1 MDDVLPDAINSREE
15 SRQMKMLQMYQRLA
29 WFILLKFKWRILVS
43 FVIILLAGTI
53 FRCIQFK
60 LSPYKYE
67 GTVTLFYT
75 PRANEEVKPLSINHV
90 LAILSRQQIFQQ
102 LIEELHPDAKQRAA
116 LKHAIEVKM
125 LKDQHDMFTITGRGD
140 SDEYVKRL
148 VSTYAAIAERNY
160 EEYRIAELRNYL
172 NNRSARLVE
181 LQAFQEKHIERVHT
195 IYQNFDISHPKEE
208 LETLKKVQTEL
219 DASIEETKVKLTSAT
234 RAFEE
239 VNKKILALPA
249 AVIQHRNAL
258 SNFTMESVKR
268 KREYDQ
274 AKLLFEER
282 NPRYVE
288 SENNFKNILQ
298 EFDSYKEKNGI
309 TEFDPSM
316 LVGLNDLVNAH
327 AAAEVELN
335 LQQLHMQSLQ
345 AEKALFN
352 EKEKSLREMIPQYDQ
367 VMILLNTT
375 KKEIALLLEELNRVR
390 SAIDHV
396 PNDITSNERVL
407 NTEKYLMFPDF
418 VIVILLAGAVL
429 CSAIY
434 AGIVV
439 MYEIYYGRF
448 SGIAEAAT
456 LRDFVDTVGIFP
468 SLALPISLEER
479 NIIDHKTFYNFVLH
493 IKATRVLFSCCLDG
507 SFLSSVMFDEQCA
520 KAKRN
525 TILVRI
531 ITEQE
536 AETRCSDMQKIGDF
550 YYSDNGRRGTNFVD
564 AEIKND
570 IEYLGGFA
578 SEIGCGYGY
587 GYGYAF
593 FPVRKLGILEPDEI
607 TRLYNTINE
616 LKQYYQLVR
625 IAREKPFDVAE
636 AIVRQLNDICEG
648 MLLYIGKDKTKRRVL
663 RQVINLRNDDNT
675 IYAIITRETRVEKV
689 LAGDYMQ

>member
-1 MDDVLPDAINSREE
+1 MDDLLPDAINSREE

-29 WFILLKFKWRILVS
+29 WLILLKFKWSILVI

-53 FRCIQFK
+53 FRCIQFQR
-60 LSPYKYE
+60 SPYKYE
-67 GTVTLFYT
+67 GTITLFYT
-75 PRANEEVKPLSINHV
+75 PRANEDMKPLSINHV
-90 LAILSRQQIFQQ
+90 LTILSRQQIFQQ

-116 LKHAIEVKM
+116 LKQAIEVKM
-125 LKDQHDMFTITGRGD
+125 VKDQHDMFTITGRGD

-148 VSTYAAIAERNY
+148 LSTYVAIAERNY
-160 EEYRIAELRNYL
+160 EEYRTAELRNYL
-172 NNRSARLVE
+172 NNRNARLAE
-181 LQAFQEKHIERVHT
+181 LHALQEKQIERLHT
-195 IYQNFDISHPKEE
+195 IYETFGISHPQEE

-219 DASIEETKVKLTSAT
+219 DASIEETKVKLTRAT

-239 VNKKILALPA
+239 VNKKILAIPA
-249 AVIQHRNAL
+249 AVILHRNAL
-258 SNFTMESVKR
+258 SDFTMESAKR
-268 KREYDQ
+268 KREYEK

-327 AAAEVELN
+327 TAAEVELN
-335 LQQLHMQSLQ
+335 LHQSHMQSLQ
-345 AEKALFN
+345 AEKALLK
-352 EKEKSLREMIPQYDQ
+352 EKEKSLQKMIPQYDQ
-367 VMILLNTT
+367 VMILVKTT
-375 KKEIALLLEELNRVR
+375 RNEISLLLEEVNRVR
-390 SAIDHV
+390 SEIDYV
-396 PNDITSNERVL
+396 SNDIKDNERVL
-407 NTEKYLMFPDF
+407 NTEKYSMFPNF

-456 LRDFVDTVGIFP
+456 LRDFVDTVGMFP
-468 SLALPISLEER
+468 SHDLPISLEER
-479 NIIDHKTFYNFVLH
+479 HIIEHNTFYNFILH
-493 IKATRVLFSCCLDG
+493 LKATRVVFCCCLDG
-507 SFLSSVMFDEQCA
+507 SFVSSFMFNEQFVQ
-520 KAKRN
+520 AKRN

-536 AETRCSDMQKIGDF
+536 AEIRCSDMQKIGDF
-550 YYSDNGRRGTNFVD
+550 YYSDNGRQGTNFVD

-578 SEIGCGYGY
+578 SEIGRGYGY

-607 TRLYNTINE
+607 TRLYNTIKE
-616 LKQYYQLVR
+616 LKKHYQLVR
-625 IAREKPFDVAE
+625 IAREKPFEVAE

-663 RQVINLRNDDNT
+663 RQVMNLRNNDNK
-675 IYAIITRETRVEKV
+675 IYAIITNATQVEKV
-689 LAGDYMQ
+689 LAGDYM